1 MNASEN
7 TQFNQKQYISVFGL
21 LFYMTPQVVVDLFLN
36 FNMMAFNDV
45 KEIYNTNS
53 FFKANYDFILNSDE
67 VFGFQ
72 LLLSVT
78 WSQYVCQVKTKLILE
93 EEEEKTKKEKG
104 NKN

>member
-1 MNASEN
+1 
-7 TQFNQKQYISVFGL
+7 
-21 LFYMTPQVVVDLFLN
+21 MTPQVVVDLFLN

-53 FFKANYDFILNSDE
+53 FFEANYDFISNSDE

-93 EEEEKTKKEKG
+93 EEEKTKKEKG